1 MPGKIFI
8 TLDGKNRAVTFA
20 LVCTLFLLSALCNSM
35 IDVLNKHFQNS
46 LGVSKAH
53 STFVQAVW
61 YGAYFFM
68 ALPSG
73 WIARKFGYRAGIL
86 AGLVTVIAGSLL
98 FIPVTSLRASASVVF
113 AAFLGALFVVGAGL
127 TFLEAIANP
136 YSTVLGPPESGVA
149 RINLGQSC
157 NAVGWILGPLLAS
170 SFLLSK
176 TGVANTSNASLY
188 LPYLVVA
195 AIVAVLV
202 LVFSLGPIPEIHAPV
217 EIKPVTSGVRH
228 ERPLYQEWHFTL
240 AILSQFL
247 YCAGQIGIFSFFVNY
262 MKDDRYVPPLPLW
275 AANILPATMEF
286 SPAPDVWRITEYGA
300 GVFLSVAFGFFTLG
314 RFSGSAITR
323 YCTPHITLG
332 VYAVINVVMMI
343 LVILP
348 LGWFSVAALFLSFF
362 FMSIMYPTHFALG
375 ILGLGEKTKLAASW
389 MVTAVVGGAI
399 LPYFMGRLADK
410 YSMRVGFLMPLGCF
424 AFIAFYGFSW
434 RRFYRHDMELEPA
447 SASVKV
453 H

>member
-1 MPGKIFI
+1 MAAKMFTTP
-8 TLDGKNRAVTFA
+8 DGRNRAVTFA
-20 LVCTLFLLSALCNSM
+20 LVCLLFLLSALCNSM

-53 STFVQAVW
+53 STFVQGIW
-61 YGAYFFM
+61 YGAYFLM

-73 WIARKFGYRAGIL
+73 WIARKYGYRAGIL
-86 AGLVTVIAGSLL
+86 VGLLTVIAGSLL
-98 FIPVTSLRASASVVF
+98 FIPVARLHASPALVF
-113 AAFLGALFVVGAGL
+113 AAFLGALFIVGAGL

-176 TGVANTSNASLY
+176 TGVANTSNAALFM
-188 LPYLVVA
+188 PYLVVA

-202 LVFSLGPIPEIHAPV
+202 LVFSVGPIPEIQAPGDG
-217 EIKPVTSGVRH
+217 PDAGTDPSAS
-228 ERPLYQEWHFTL
+228 RPLHREMHFVL
-240 AILSQFL
+240 ALVSQFL

-262 MKDDRYVPPLPLW
+262 LKDDRYVPALPQW
-275 AANILPATMEF
+275 AAPLLPASMKYAQ
-286 SPAPDVWRITEYGA
+286 APEVWRLTEYGA
-300 GVFLSVAFGFFTLG
+300 GVFLSVAFGFFAFG

-323 YCTPHITLG
+323 YCRPDLTLG
-332 VYAVINVVMMI
+332 VYALINVVLMTV
-343 LVILP
+343 VILP
-348 LGWFSVAALFLSFF
+348 LGWVSVAALFLSFF

-375 ILGLGEKTKLAASW
+375 IRGLGAKTKLAASW

-399 LPYFMGRLADK
+399 LPYFMGLLADQ
-410 YSMRVGFLMPLGCF
+410 YSMRVGFLMPLLCF
-424 AFIAFYGFSW
+424 AFISFYGFNW
-434 RRFYRHDMELEPA
+434 RKFYRHDLGTEPA
-447 SASVKV
+447 PQPALTN
-453 H
+453 

>member
-1 MPGKIFI
+1 
-8 TLDGKNRAVTFA
+8 
-20 LVCTLFLLSALCNSM
+20 
-35 IDVLNKHFQNS
+35 
-46 LGVSKAH
+46 
-53 STFVQAVW
+53 
-61 YGAYFFM
+61 
-68 ALPSG
+68 
-73 WIARKFGYRAGIL
+73 
-86 AGLVTVIAGSLL
+86 
-98 FIPVTSLRASASVVF
+98 
-113 AAFLGALFVVGAGL
+113 
-127 TFLEAIANP
+127 
-136 YSTVLGPPESGVA
+136 VLGPPESGVA

-202 LVFSLGPIPEIHAPV
+202 LVFSLGPIPEIHAPE
-217 EIKPVTSGVRH
+217 EIKSVTSGARQ
-228 ERPLYQEWHFTL
+228 ERPLYKEWHFTL

-247 YCAGQIGIFSFFVNY
+247 YCAAQIGIFSFFVNY
-262 MKDDRYVPPLPLW
+262 IKDDHYVPPLPSW
-275 AANILPATMEF
+275 VATILPPPMKF
-286 SPAPDVWRITEYGA
+286 SQAPDVWRLTEYGA

-323 YCTPHITLG
+323 YCAPHITLG

-348 LGWFSVAALFLSFF
+348 LGWLSVAALFLSFF

-375 ILGLGEKTKLAASW
+375 IRGLGEKTKLAASW
-389 MVTAVVGGAI
+389 MVTAVVGGAV
-399 LPYFMGRLADK
+399 LPYFMGLLADK
-410 YSMRVGFLMPLGCF
+410 YSMRVGFFMPLGCF
-424 AFIAFYGFSW
+424 AFIALYGFSW
-434 RRFYRHDMELEPA
+434 RTFYRQDMEPEPS
-447 SASVKV
+447 SASSTS